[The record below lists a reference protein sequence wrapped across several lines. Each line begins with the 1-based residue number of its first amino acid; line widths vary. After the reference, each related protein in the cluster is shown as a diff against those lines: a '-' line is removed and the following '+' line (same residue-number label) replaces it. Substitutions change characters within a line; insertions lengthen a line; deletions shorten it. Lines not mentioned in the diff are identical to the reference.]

1 LPVLFNKSALQPKG
15 KKQKSMRFVKQNV
28 RNVKQNMRNVKQN
41 MRNVKQKAFNVFK
54 NVKQNALK
62 V

>member
-15 KKQKSMRFVKQNV
+15 KKQKSKRFVKQNV
-28 RNVKQNMRNVKQN
+28 RNVKQNV
-41 MRNVKQKAFNVFK
+41 RNVKQKVFNIFE